1 MSLNYVNGACTCIN
15 CHAYKKQHFKVYIR
29 VVENSNLLNNQTFTL
44 NSYTCNVIHLL
55 LSINLKEI
63 KECPISG

>member
-1 MSLNYVNGACTCIN
+1 MSLNYVNGACTCTN

-29 VVENSNLLNNQTFTL
+29 VVENSNLLNNQNFTL